1 MGLGGGLS
9 NSRAPSLIL
18 RAAKLQTAKLGSPGG
33 HPSSDPLPE
42 RDAPFR
48 RAPTPFGAVLTFP
61 SSRGPTGEQGLDPA
75 TCKAPGAH
83 RVASGRAARP
93 IRAGATVAAA
103 PDSLWAPPRRSQERT
118 RGRSQAPPHPLP
130 GGAPRAPEGSGCPG
144 CGLCW
149 ARGPGGWPG
158 RGADACAAGSPAQLA
173 LPGPPPT
180 PRPPPPPPPPPAPA
194 APSPAAPPLR
204 SSRLP
209 GSSRL
214 FSLPGGGGGERSG
227 AGGGAA
233 RAEGGGGRG
242 RGEGGGERQAAPPP
256 GCRRSPI
263 SRSLKLDPESGARD
277 CITDYI
283 RLYRA
288 SRSHI
293 RGGARA
299 GGGLGGG
306 ERDHGEGV
314 RRSGERT

>member
-48 RAPTPFGAVLTFP
+48 RAPTPVGAGLTFP
-61 SSRGPTGEQGLDPA
+61 SRRGPTGAQGLDPA

-214 FSLPGGGGGERSG
+214 FSLPGGGGGGAERS
-227 AGGGAA
+227 
-233 RAEGGGGRG
+233 RG
-242 RGEGGGERQAAPPP
+242 RGGAGRRRRRPRTRRRRRREASCSPARLPALPNLSLSETGSRIGSQRLHYGLHQA
-256 GCRRSPI
+256 
-263 SRSLKLDPESGARD
+263 L
-277 CITDYI
+277 
-283 RLYRA
+283 
-288 SRSHI
+288 
-293 RGGARA
+293 
-299 GGGLGGG
+299 
-306 ERDHGEGV
+306 
-314 RRSGERT
+314 

>member
-75 TCKAPGAH
+75 TCKATGAH

-214 FSLPGGGGGERSG
+214 FSLPGGGGGGAERS
-227 AGGGAA
+227 
-233 RAEGGGGRG
+233 RG
-242 RGEGGGERQAAPPP
+242 RGGAGRRRRRPRTRRRRRREASCSPARLPALPNLSLSETGSRIGSQRLHYGLHQA
-256 GCRRSPI
+256 
-263 SRSLKLDPESGARD
+263 L
-277 CITDYI
+277 
-283 RLYRA
+283 
-288 SRSHI
+288 
-293 RGGARA
+293 
-299 GGGLGGG
+299 
-306 ERDHGEGV
+306 
-314 RRSGERT
+314 